1 MKALM
6 LLACMAV
13 SYVAAAQESVY
24 DYQGEVM
31 TGPGGPETITAQLDL
46 TGPISN
52 PAVPLNFSV
61 SVTGRSYTSPV
72 IQVFCQVI
80 CSSAA
85 LPASFQLN
93 EKNGQFISAY
103 LNVSGIQGPSGT
115 EVLGTLNIGR
125 TGDSFKF
132 TDVYFG
138 NSPIFV
144 SNSTPGIWKYMG
156 APELNAGGALS
167 AIALLAVCLL
177 MLTARRKSSTGLAS
191 AK

>member
-1 MKALM
+1 LHG
-6 LLACMAV
+6 LYL
-13 SYVAAAQESVY
+13 QER
-24 DYQGEVM
+24 
-31 TGPGGPETITAQLDL
+31 
-46 TGPISN
+46 
-52 PAVPLNFSV
+52 LNFSLYI
-61 SVTGRSYTSPV
+61 TGKSYTSPV
-72 IQVFCQVI
+72 IEVGCQVV

-85 LPASFQLN
+85 LPASFQIN

-177 MLTARRKSSTGLAS
+177 LLTERRKSSTGLAS